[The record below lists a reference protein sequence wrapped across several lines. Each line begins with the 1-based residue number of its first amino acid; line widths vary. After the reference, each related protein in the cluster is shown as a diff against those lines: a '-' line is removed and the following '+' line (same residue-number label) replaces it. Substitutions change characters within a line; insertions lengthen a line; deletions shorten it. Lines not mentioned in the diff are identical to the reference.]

1 MGFDR
6 YSTRLTLLAT
16 KKGVN
21 FSRTLTLGRQGLH
34 LPDSE
39 LDKLLH
45 EVGLSLGPA
54 QRAEIS
60 RHLPHADG
68 LLKALGAQTLVTVD
82 ASPYEGASLIHDMN
96 TPIEPELAGKF
107 TTVIDFGTLEH
118 IFNFPVAVRN
128 CMQMLEVG
136 GTFLCATTA
145 NNYLGHGFYQ
155 FSPELFFRV
164 LSPENG
170 FVVDEM
176 YLCEDRHTRY
186 WYQVPDPAVVR
197 RRVELRNSLP
207 TLMLIRA
214 HKTAEVVP
222 FAATPQQSDYAQALW
237 QGAGPSP
244 RTTAGLPVAAETIRG
259 LGRRWLPDWLRNLRA
274 DLMRTLTSPF
284 AADYY
289 KRVNS
294 RSLRD

>member
-16 KKGVN
+16 KKGVD

-34 LPDSE
+34 LRASE
-39 LDKLLH
+39 LDELL
-45 EVGLSLGPA
+45 EEMGISLSAP
-54 QRAEIS
+54 QREEIS

-68 LLKALGAQTLVTVD
+68 LLTALGARTLVTLD
-82 ASPYEGASLIHDMN
+82 ASSYEGASVIHDMN
-96 TPIEPELAGKF
+96 TPIDASLAGKF
-107 TTVIDFGTLEH
+107 TAVIDFGTLEH
-118 IFNFPVAVRN
+118 VFNFPIAVRN
-128 CMQMLEVG
+128 CMQMLSVG

-164 LSPENG
+164 LSRENG
-170 FVVDEM
+170 FEVREM

-186 WYQVPDPAVVR
+186 WYQVPDPAVIR

-214 HKTAEVVP
+214 QKIAAVVP

-237 QGAGPSP
+237 QADGPASPLVAGSP
-244 RTTAGLPVAAETIRG
+244 VVGTIDG
-259 LGRRWLPDWLRNLRA
+259 LGRRWVPRWLRNLRA
-274 DLMRTLTSPF
+274 SLGRAFVSPF
-284 AADYY
+284 AARYY

-294 RSLRD
+294 RSLHD